1 MLDMHSLRANRKL
14 FSAFLSIALMIV
26 AAFLVVP
33 EEKSSSTSGETRV
46 SRVVDGDTIELENG
60 SKIRYI
66 GVDTPESVDPRRGVE
81 CFGKEASEK
90 NRALVEG
97 KAVRLESDVSD
108 TDKYDRLL
116 RYVFVGDLFVNE
128 YLVREGY
135 ARASSYPPDVKHQTL
150 FLEAEREAREMK
162 RGLWAD
168 GACGK

>member
-1 MLDMHSLRANRKL
+1 MNSLRANRKL
-14 FSAFLSIALMIV
+14 LSAILSIALMIV
-26 AAFLVVP
+26 TAFLVVP
-33 EEKSSSTSGETRV
+33 EEKSSSTSSETRV

-81 CFGKEASEK
+81 CFGKEASER

-97 KAVRLESDVSD
+97 RAVRLESDVSD

-135 ARASSYPPDVKHQTL
+135 ARASSYPPDVKYQTL
-150 FLEAEREAREMK
+150 FREAEREAREMK

>member
-1 MLDMHSLRANRKL
+1 MNSLRANRKL
-14 FSAFLSIALMIV
+14 LSAFLSIALMIV
-26 AAFLVVP
+26 TAFLVVP
-33 EEKSSSTSGETRV
+33 EEESSSTSGETRV

-81 CFGKEASEK
+81 CFGKEASER

-97 KAVRLESDVSD
+97 RAVRLESDVSD
-108 TDKYDRLL
+108 TDMYDRLL

-135 ARASSYPPDVKHQTL
+135 ARASSYPPDVKYQTL
-150 FLEAEREAREMK
+150 FREAEREAREMK

>member
-1 MLDMHSLRANRKL
+1 MNSLRANRKL
-14 FSAFLSIALMIV
+14 LSAILSIALMIV
-26 AAFLVVP
+26 TAFLVVP

-46 SRVVDGDTIELENG
+46 LRVVDGDTIELENG
-60 SKIRYI
+60 SKVRYI

-81 CFGKEASEK
+81 CFGKEASER

-97 KAVRLESDVSD
+97 RAVRLESDVSD
-108 TDKYDRLL
+108 TDMYDRLL

-135 ARASSYPPDVKHQTL
+135 ARASSYPPDVKYQTL
-150 FLEAEREAREMK
+150 FREAEREAREMK

>member
-1 MLDMHSLRANRKL
+1 MHSLRANRKL
-14 FSAFLSIALMIV
+14 LSAFLSIALMIV

-33 EEKSSSTSGETRV
+33 EEKSSNTSSETRV

-81 CFGKEASEK
+81 CFGKEASER

-97 KAVRLESDVSD
+97 RAVRLESDVSD
-108 TDKYDRLL
+108 TDMYDRLL

-135 ARASSYPPDVKHQTL
+135 ARASSYPPDVKYQTL
-150 FLEAEREAREMK
+150 FREAEREAREMK